1 MNDDLSRRG
10 TNGHRIGIRRTY
22 RIDRATAEALLSN
35 AQGARRR
42 AGPLG
47 DLLTAVA
54 APARPEELV
63 GGSAAMAAF
72 RSACSRRAA
81 DRPGRSTIKGQLT
94 RLFTV
99 KVAALAVAAATGG
112 IALAATSGAL
122 PNPLKDEPAVT
133 VSNGPRTGRP
143 SGVSPHTTRTGPG
156 VLPSPALFGL
166 CGAYEAGADH
176 RRSLADPAFTA
187 LVTAAGGV
195 DKVDDYCKA
204 LLAAPS
210 PGADPRTAS
219 SAAGTQHPTA
229 PPTEPPNGP
238 PTQHPTGPPASHPG
252 H

>member
-1 MNDDLSRRG
+1 MNDDMGRRG
-10 TNGHRIGIRRTY
+10 ANGHQIGIRWTY

-72 RSACSRRAA
+72 RSACSRRAT
-81 DRPGRSTIKGQLT
+81 DRPGKSTITGRLT
-94 RLFTV
+94 KLFTV
-99 KVAALAVAAATGG
+99 KVAAFAAAAATCG

-122 PNPLKDEPAVT
+122 PDPLKDEPAVN
-133 VSNGPRTGRP
+133 VSNGARTERP
-143 SGVSPHTTRTGPG
+143 SGLSPHTTRT
-156 VLPSPALFGL
+156 VLPSAALSGL
-166 CGAYEAGADH
+166 CDAYEADADH

-210 PGADPRTAS
+210 YGADDPRAAS
-219 SAAGTQHPTA
+219 SATGTQHPTA

-238 PTQHPTGPPASHPG
+238 STRHPTGPPASHPA

>member
-10 TNGHRIGIRRTY
+10 ANGHQIGIRWTY

-35 AQGARRR
+35 AQEARRH

-47 DLLTAVA
+47 ELLMAVA

-72 RSACSRRAA
+72 RSARSRRAA
-81 DRPGRSTIKGQLT
+81 DRPGKSTIKGRLAK
-94 RLFTV
+94 LFTV

-122 PNPLKDEPAVT
+122 PNPLTDEPAVN
-133 VSNGPRTGRP
+133 VSNGARTGRP
-143 SGVSPHTTRTGPG
+143 SGVSPHPTRTGPG
-156 VLPSPALFGL
+156 VIPSAALSGL
-166 CGAYEAGADH
+166 CDAYEAAADH

-210 PGADPRTAS
+210 PGADPRTTS
-219 SAAGTQHPTA
+219 SAAGTQHPTV

-238 PTQHPTGPPASHPG
+238 PTRHPTGPPASHPG